1 MAPYDFQDLPL
12 GDGEGSGN
20 LFQEQGRAF
29 LHGSE
34 RRTQLVRHMRD
45 KSCFHRVELSQPL
58 SHPIKS
64 LGQLADLSRG
74 ADLKGVAKLAFA
86 HTAQLLG

>member
-1 MAPYDFQDLPL
+1 MASYDFQYLPL
-12 GDGEGSGN
+12 GDRKGSGN

-34 RRTQLVRHMRD
+34 RRTQFVRHMGD
-45 KSCFHRVELSQPL
+45 KGCFHRVELSQPL
-58 SHPIKS
+58 PHPIKS
-64 LGQLADLSRG
+64 LGQLAYLSRG
-74 ADLKGVAKLAFA
+74 ADLKGTVKLAFA